1 MPPTRPKTTATAG
14 STRKS
19 TVRAVAIGLGLI
31 AVAAVVIFFGARLS
45 RQENDRRASER
56 RSSDLA
62 SIKEGGADEI
72 MIYDAELLA
81 MIVAD
86 PEAAEKAT
94 SLIFS
99 SVDFSDK
106 RFAEIKKL
114 PVLRNVGVY
123 SCEHTGALLN
133 YIQAMETIERM
144 WIETSPVQDEGITL
158 LATLPNLKQ
167 IRFEQVMSA
176 KQIELLGKTLPGV
189 NVDIPF
195 PETGEPR

>member
-1 MPPTRPKTTATAG
+1 M
-14 STRKS
+14 
-19 TVRAVAIGLGLI
+19 AVVG
-31 AVAAVVIFFGARLS
+31 VAAAMVYYGARLS
-45 RQENDRRASER
+45 RQEKHRQAAER

-62 SIKEGGADEI
+62 SIKAGAAEEI
-72 MIYDAELLA
+72 MIYDAELLV

-86 PEAAEKAT
+86 AEAAEKAT

-99 SVDFSDK
+99 SVDFSDE
-106 RFAEIKKL
+106 RFAAIEKL

-123 SCEHTGALLN
+123 SCEHTDALLN
-133 YIQAMETIERM
+133 YIQAMATIERM
-144 WIETSPVQDEGITL
+144 WIETSPIDDEAIAR

-176 KQIELLGKTLPGV
+176 KQIELLGRTLPGV

-195 PETGEPR
+195 PESDEPR